1 MEVFAGVIVVV
12 LAALTLTSIKVVSQ
26 ASVKVIERLGRF
38 HGVAASG
45 LNFILPF
52 VDRVRATIDLREQIN
67 SVEPQPV
74 ITRDNVTMEVDCVVY
89 WQVLDPV
96 KATYEIADLRR
107 ALDQLTLSGLRNVI
121 GELDLDHTLTSRD
134 LINTKLRAQ
143 MDQATDRW
151 GVKVTRVELKNIEP
165 PPEIKQTMEKQM
177 TAERDRRARVTEAE
191 GLKSAAILRAEGE
204 KQAAVVAAQGR
215 KEAQILDAEG
225 HAQALQR
232 VAEGEANAIRLVA
245 ESLGGRTDPTRYLI
259 AVKYLES
266 MREMTKGAGKTIF
279 LPYEA
284 TGILSSL
291 GGIKELLATVETG
304 GNGAA
309 AGVRPVP
316 PTSRMG

>member
-1 MEVFAGVIVVV
+1 MEVFAGVVVVIVVA
-12 LAALTLTSIKVVSQ
+12 LALTSVKMVSQ

-38 HGVAASG
+38 HTLAASG
-45 LNFILPF
+45 LNIIIPFI
-52 VDRVRATIDLREQIN
+52 DSVRASVDLREQIN
-67 SVEPQPV
+67 AVEPQPV

-89 WQVLDPV
+89 WVVLDPM
-96 KATYEIADLRR
+96 KATYEIADLKR
-107 ALDQLTLSGLRNVI
+107 ALDQLTLSALRNVI

-134 LINTKLRAQ
+134 VINTKLRAQ

-245 ESLGGRTDPTRYLI
+245 ESLGGRTDPTKYLI

-266 MREMTKGAGKTIF
+266 MREMTRGAGNKTIF

-291 GGIKELLATVETG
+291 GGIKELLGTIEG
-304 GNGAA
+304 GSNGAPA
-309 AGVRPVP
+309 ARPPAP
-316 PTSRMG
+316 PTRAG